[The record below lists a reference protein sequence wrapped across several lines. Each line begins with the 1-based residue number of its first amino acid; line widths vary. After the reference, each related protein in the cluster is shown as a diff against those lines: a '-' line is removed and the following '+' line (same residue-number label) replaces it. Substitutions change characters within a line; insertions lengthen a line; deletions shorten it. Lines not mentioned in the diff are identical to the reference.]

1 MRSVDWIFIVGA
13 SVWRSDRF
21 FFCTSVI
28 FRAVSFMRVEKDKSG
43 GRLQGKVAYAES
55 LENQLVHNI
64 DVRN

>member
-1 MRSVDWIFIVGA
+1 MTDE
-13 SVWRSDRF
+13 
-21 FFCTSVI
+21 T
-28 FRAVSFMRVEKDKSG
+28 DKSGVGG

>member
-1 MRSVDWIFIVGA
+1 
-13 SVWRSDRF
+13 
-21 FFCTSVI
+21 
-28 FRAVSFMRVEKDKSG
+28 MRVEKDKSG